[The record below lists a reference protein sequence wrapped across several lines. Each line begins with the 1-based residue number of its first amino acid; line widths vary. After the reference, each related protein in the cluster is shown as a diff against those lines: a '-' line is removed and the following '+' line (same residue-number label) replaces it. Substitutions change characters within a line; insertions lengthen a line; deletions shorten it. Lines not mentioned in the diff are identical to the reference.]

1 MAYTRFSRSFLK
13 RMVLLAVFSLGV
25 PLLTTSA
32 GAQDENSWQ
41 LIRAE
46 YGFRDAQAEVTGL
59 LRNLIAQG
67 GMNGRIAVTNQTM
80 GGDPAVGK
88 DKVLHIV
95 ARNRRGEQRDFT
107 FREGNFVD
115 VAMFSAHFDRQDR
128 PDDWDNRGPGDRDRD
143 RDNRGPGDRDHDRDL
158 YIIRGYYG
166 IQGRTVNVTEV
177 LRSMVREGVL
187 SLDVTNSN
195 LGGDPAVGAN
205 KVLIVIYRFRG
216 EEQAAA
222 VPEGN
227 RLTVP

>member
-1 MAYTRFSRSFLK
+1 MVYTKISHSLFKWMALLV
-13 RMVLLAVFSLGV
+13 VLCLGV

-32 GAQDENSWQ
+32 GAQDDNSWQ
-41 LIRAE
+41 LVRAE
-46 YGFRDAQAEVTGL
+46 YGFRDTQADVTGI
-59 LRNLIAQG
+59 LRTLIAQG

-128 PDDWDNRGPGDRDRD
+128 PDDFDNRAPGDRDRD
-143 RDNRGPGDRDHDRDL
+143 HDRDHDRDRDL

-166 IQGRTVNVTEV
+166 IQGRTVNVTEA
-177 LRSMVREGVL
+177 LRSMVRNGVL
-187 SLDVTNSN
+187 SVDVSNSN
-195 LGGDPAVGAN
+195 LGGDPAVGAD
-205 KVLIVIYRFRG
+205 KVLIVIYRFHG
-216 EEQAAA
+216 EEQATA